1 MGWRKGK
8 KRMNGDDDATTAEGA
23 AANKRG
29 GGAKAARRD
38 NAPKHVSYEKAI
50 PTNVAYEEYYKPLV
64 PEVHTHT
71 HTHTRTHTRLPIH
84 PGLPVLDMRVFLC
97 SRHAIGIP
105 GGCAGAVCVRCTCCG
120 REALAAHGRLRMAW
134 SWSYTHARALSHSRR
149 LGFEAGQSFLLRSVS

>member
-71 HTHTRTHTRLPIH
+71 HTHTRTHTHAFLFTP
-84 PGLPVLDMRVFLC
+84 VFLC
-97 SRHAIGIP
+97 STCESSSVPGMPLAFLGVARGLCVCAAHAVGVKRWQHTGGSGWHGLGHIP
-105 GGCAGAVCVRCTCCG
+105 TLEHFRTAGA
-120 REALAAHGRLRMAW
+120 
-134 SWSYTHARALSHSRR
+134 
-149 LGFEAGQSFLLRSVS
+149 